1 MPRVNTYDC
10 DGCGR
15 PNTSRQSR
23 YAHKKVCTGIK
34 SIPQQL
40 RDVQEQL
47 KKLMANPAD
56 AVVPQPPPQ
65 PIEIPLAETWYQHL
79 VEKYLCATHMTLPH
93 CITDVTTDTAHAEIK
108 RWTGFVK
115 AIGQLMHY
123 NALSP
128 RPELHAYM
136 FDKTCGAANV
146 DHAAMVM
153 GILKIKVF
161 AFEFEQEMVHIIEYA
176 TKKRVF
182 SSKHN
187 L

>member
-47 KKLMANPAD
+47 KKLMAN
-56 AVVPQPPPQ
+56 
-65 PIEIPLAETWYQHL
+65 
-79 VEKYLCATHMTLPH
+79 
-93 CITDVTTDTAHAEIK
+93 
-108 RWTGFVK
+108 WT
-115 AIGQLMHY
+115 
-123 NALSP
+123 
-128 RPELHAYM
+128 
-136 FDKTCGAANV
+136 ANV

-153 GILKIKVF
+153 GILNIKVF
-161 AFEFEQEMVHIIEYA
+161 AFEFEQEIVHIIEYA

-182 SSKHN
+182 SSKHDLWN
-187 L
+187 VWFVFWLVCIVQLSILFFEVKVVNMTTFIKNHNIHIVLNVT